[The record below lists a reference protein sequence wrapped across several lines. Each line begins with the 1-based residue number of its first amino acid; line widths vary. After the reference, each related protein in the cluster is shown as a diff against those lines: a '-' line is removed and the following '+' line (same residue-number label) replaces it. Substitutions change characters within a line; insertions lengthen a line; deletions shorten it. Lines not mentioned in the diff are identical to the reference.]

1 MRLRLERKTSPI
13 GIILFVTDIEGVLR
27 AVDFAEHED
36 RLHRLLRLHYGA
48 FEIRDAGVPLAV
60 TEAFDSYFAGDL
72 PALDAL
78 RVETGGTD
86 FQRAVWA
93 ALRGIPAGATFTY
106 GQLAAQLGRPSA
118 SRAVGAANGANPL
131 SIVVPCHRL
140 IGAGGA
146 LTGYAGGLAR
156 KRWLLDHERAHASA
170 GLVTT

>member
-13 GIILFVTDIEGVLR
+13 GIILFVTDMEGVLR

-48 FEIRDAGVPLAV
+48 FDIRDAGVPIAV
-60 TEAFDSYFAGDL
+60 TEAFEAYIDGDL
-72 PALDAL
+72 PALDTLAI
-78 RVETGGTD
+78 ETGGTA

-93 ALRGIPAGATFTY
+93 SLRRIPVGTTSTY
-106 GQLAAQLGRPSA
+106 GQLAAQLGRPAA

-140 IGAGGA
+140 VGAGGA
-146 LTGYAGGLAR
+146 LTGYAGGLDR
-156 KRWLLDHERAHASA
+156 KRWLLDHEQRHGRVAR
-170 GLVTT
+170 